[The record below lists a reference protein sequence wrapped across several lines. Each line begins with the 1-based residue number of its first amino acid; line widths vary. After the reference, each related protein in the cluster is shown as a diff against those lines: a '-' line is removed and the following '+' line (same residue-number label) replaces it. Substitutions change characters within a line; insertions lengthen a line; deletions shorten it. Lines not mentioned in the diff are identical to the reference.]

1 MYGELYGYIGRP
13 ATCVAK
19 VRNHSGKICSYN
31 ILVEGRYNIIAEPE
45 VVKEVLLRGNGPII
59 DNLKLTSDGRI
70 FEHRPDAKQAK
81 EIFDGLP
88 RGGRPKRPEIDYALR
103 IAKCIVSID
112 RRLFPNGEGQIIK
125 SHNAEE
131 CKYTVDTVVLT
142 LASGLKIKFVFYVF
156 DNGIYGVVMNQ
167 SPKHFG
173 VTTDLELLCET
184 RDEEAIR
191 YVVKSF
197 INNTRQNSDNLFK
210 QFGLEIPSDSIEVEH
225 RLEDLLGYLNE
236 IIEQEIKLPTYIRV
250 LEDTGAEDTGYLK
263 YAYKLVRETHEKLTV
278 DSVMQRKYINGMGFT
293 YVLNLMRDGTV
304 LGGSAMDI
312 SSTIEKLTDQ
322 LEIIYKTYLK

>member
-31 ILVEGRYNIIAEPE
+31 ILVEGRYNVMAEPE
-45 VVKEVLLRGNGPII
+45 QVKEVLLRGNGPII

-112 RRLFPNGEGQIIK
+112 RRLFPNGDGHIIK
-125 SHNAEE
+125 SHNTEE
-131 CKYTVDTVVLT
+131 YKYTVDTVVLK
-142 LASGLKIKFVFYVF
+142 LDNGLRIKFVFYVS
-156 DNGIYGVVMNQ
+156 DNSVYGVVMNQ

-184 RDEEAIR
+184 RDEDAIR
-191 YVVKSF
+191 YVIKSF
-197 INNTRQNSDNLFK
+197 IYNKKSNSKVLFK
-210 QFGLEIPSDSIEVEH
+210 QFGLEIPNESMEVEH
-225 RLEDLLGYLNE
+225 RLEDLIGYLNE
-236 IIEQEIKLPTYIRV
+236 ILEQKIKLPSYKRV
-250 LEDTGAEDTGYLK
+250 LADTGVEDKPYLR
-263 YAYKLVRETHEKLTV
+263 YAYKLVNETKEKLTL

-293 YVLNLMRDGTV
+293 YALNLMRDGTV
-304 LGGSAMDI
+304 LGGSASDI

>member
-1 MYGELYGYIGRP
+1 MYGGLYDYMGRP
-13 ATCVAK
+13 ATCVDK
-19 VRNHSGKICSYN
+19 IRNHSGKICSYKL
-31 ILVEGRYNIIAEPE
+31 LVEGRYNIIAEPE
-45 VVKEVLLRGNGPII
+45 QVKEVLLRGNGPII

-112 RRLFPNGEGQIIK
+112 RRLFPNGDGHIIK
-125 SHNAEE
+125 SHNTEE
-131 CKYTVDTVVLT
+131 YKYTVDTVALK
-142 LASGLKIKFVFYVF
+142 LDNGLRIKFVFYVS
-156 DNGIYGVVMNQ
+156 DNSVYGVVMNQ
-167 SPKHFG
+167 LPKHFG

-184 RDEEAIR
+184 RDEDAIR
-191 YVVKSF
+191 YVIKSF
-197 INNTRQNSDNLFK
+197 INNTRQNSDKLFK

-236 IIEQEIKLPTYIRV
+236 IIEQEIKLPTYIKV

-278 DSVMQRKYINGMGFT
+278 DSVIQGKYVEGMGFI

-304 LGGSAMDI
+304 LGGSASDI
-312 SSTIEKLTDQ
+312 SERIEKITDQ